1 MAGKLWC
8 SVKPNKGHEMKKIN
22 AKVNEQTPQ
31 ILRASMLFSLTRRAW
46 SNRCKVGNDKLKTD
60 ETAENGIIVP
70 TKVTKRVNA
79 TKRLIQCQAYDN
91 IITHLNETYTW
102 CLARSMMATGVSRGV
117 YFVRRDMV
125 ESFEVYLDEARRKL
139 MEELLPIFIG
149 MYPAA
154 KLMAKRP
161 MDDAHPEYSGLGSLY
176 NEADYPT
183 DASLLESF
191 GIEHSWFALSVPD
204 ELPEEVR
211 VKENAKLRASFETAQ
226 QECLF
231 ALREGFNGLVSH
243 AIDRLKVAPGEKPKV
258 FVADSMVDGFMG
270 FFDCFRA
277 RNLMDDAALEEVVGK
292 AQEVVMGF
300 APNIKN
306 LKESVGLR
314 NQVAG
319 KFEEIKTVMD
329 GLLKNRPVRRM
340 VFE

>member
-1 MAGKLWC
+1 M
-8 SVKPNKGHEMKKIN
+8 
-22 AKVNEQTPQ
+22 
-31 ILRASMLFSLTRRAW
+31 RAATLFNLTRRAW

-70 TKVTKRVNA
+70 TKVTKQVNA

-91 IITHLNETYTW
+91 IITHMNVTYAW

-125 ESFEVYLDEARRKL
+125 ESFETYLAEAQRVL
-139 MEELLPIFIG
+139 SEDLLPLFLAA
-149 MYPAA
+149 YPEA
-154 KLMAKRP
+154 KVNAKRP
-161 MDDAHPEYSGLGSLY
+161 VNDLDPAKSGLGSLY
-176 NEADYPT
+176 NEGDYPT
-183 DASLLESF
+183 AAALLESF

-226 QECLF
+226 QECLY

-243 AIDRLKVAPGEKPKV
+243 AIGRLKVGPGEKPKI
-258 FVADSMVDGFMG
+258 FVADSMVDGFMN
-270 FFDCFRA
+270 FFDTFRA

-292 AQEVVMGF
+292 AQEIVMQF
-300 APNIKN
+300 APNVQHVKG
-306 LKESVGLR
+306 SVGLR
-314 NQVAG
+314 NQIAG
-319 KFEEIKTVMD
+319 KLAEVKTTLD
-329 GLLKNRPVRRM
+329 GLLKDRPVRRM